1 MDSTDRD
8 NAAAGV
14 ETTAERAHIT
24 NARQL
29 SHEAQRTGTGNS
41 STSSSSDPPYPNDIG
56 LSRTHS
62 TQADLER
69 RHTSMSRIQTARTQH
84 SGTVGRGPRDK
95 ECNKPLPSFG
105 YGKSYPPPLPA
116 KEEYV
121 VEFDGPD
128 DPLHAQ
134 NWPFKKKY
142 V

>member
-1 MDSTDRD
+1 MDSTDR
-8 NAAAGV
+8 NVAAAGV
-14 ETTAERAHIT
+14 ESTDERAHT
-24 NARQL
+24 SSTRPM
-29 SHEAQRTGTGNS
+29 SHEVQRSGTGLS
-41 STSSSSDPPYPNDIG
+41 SNSSSSDPPYPNDIG
-56 LSRTHS
+56 LSRTRS

-69 RHTSMSRIQTARTQH
+69 RHTSISRIQTARTQH
-84 SGTVGRGPRDK
+84 SGTVGRGAGYK
-95 ECNKPLPSFG
+95 EPKKPLPNFG

>member
-1 MDSTDRD
+1 
-8 NAAAGV
+8 V
-14 ETTAERAHIT
+14 
-24 NARQL
+24 
-29 SHEAQRTGTGNS
+29 
-41 STSSSSDPPYPNDIG
+41 
-56 LSRTHS
+56 
-62 TQADLER
+62 ADLER
-69 RHTSMSRIQTARTQH
+69 RHTSISRIQTARTQH
-84 SGTVGRGPRDK
+84 SGTVGRGVGYK
-95 ECNKPLPSFG
+95 ESTKPLPSFG